1 MKESKECSFPV
12 TNKLRSALPFTT
24 AVPVHFK
31 KRSEAEVDLATHLAD
46 LVQVSSITGRER
58 AVADL
63 LLTQWAPLV
72 AEARLDRL
80 GSYIG
85 LKRGEGSATE
95 LRSLPYPGPETAQG
109 RPGARHVGPPR
120 VMAAAHIDSIG
131 SMVTRIESGGFI
143 RFTTVGGVDRRL
155 LMAQEVEV
163 HGSRVI
169 TGLVGSK
176 PPHVTTPEE
185 RTRLI
190 PVDDLY
196 IDTGLSEAE
205 VRKLVPLGAPVL
217 PRFEFRRLKNDR
229 ISSRYMDNRASAAA
243 LLVAL
248 EELQQLRHTADFYA
262 VGTVGEEFGGL
273 PGAVTSTFAIKPDI
287 GIAVDVTFAKH
298 PGCEEDAFPLG
309 EGPTIG
315 VGPNCSP
322 KLVKLMRAVAKDLGI
337 RYELEVMP
345 GASGTDAWGMQVV
358 RGGVATGVLS
368 IPIRYMHTPVETVD
382 LADIR
387 AAGRLLAHL
396 VARVDAAVVE
406 DMTCY

>member
-1 MKESKECSFPV
+1 MKERKECSFRI
-12 TNKLRSALPFTT
+12 TNKPESARMCRYP
-24 AVPVHFK
+24 A

-46 LVQVSSITGRER
+46 LVKASSITGRER

-63 LLTQWAPLV
+63 LLDQWAPLV
-72 AEARLDRL
+72 DEARLDRL

-85 LKRGEGSATE
+85 LKRGEGSASE
-95 LRSLPYPGPETAQG
+95 LRSLPFPGPETAPG
-109 RPGARHVGPPR
+109 RPGARHESPPR
-120 VMAAAHIDSIG
+120 IMAAAHIDSIG
-131 SMVTRIESGGFI
+131 GMVTKIEPGGFL

-163 HGSRVI
+163 HGSRTLI
-169 TGLVGSK
+169 GLVGSK
-176 PPHVTTPEE
+176 PPHVTTVEE
-185 RTRLI
+185 RSKLI

-205 VRKLVPLGAPVL
+205 VREAVSLGAPVL
-217 PRFEFRRLKNDR
+217 PRFEFRRLQGER
-229 ISSRYMDNRASAAA
+229 ISSRYMDNRASVAA
-243 LLVAL
+243 LMIAL
-248 EELQQLRHTADFYA
+248 EELKHLRHTADFFA

-273 PGAVTSTFAIKPDI
+273 PGATTSTFAIKPDI
-287 GIAVDVTFAKH
+287 GLAVDVTFAKH
-298 PGCEEDAFPLG
+298 PGSEEDSFPLG

-322 KLVKLMRAVAKDLGI
+322 KLARLMRNVAKDLGI
-337 RYELEVMP
+337 NYSLEVMP
-345 GASGTDAWGMQVV
+345 GPSGTDAWGMQVV

-368 IPIRYMHTPVETVD
+368 IPIRYMHTPVETID